1 MNPDETH
8 IALWLDD
15 ELSGDELAEIDA
27 WAVKHPEQLRK
38 REDLRRFRS
47 QIANVIPASEPLP
60 FAEFF
65 MARIQQGIMA
75 QEPSRS
81 RIAWKTW
88 LMPVAACAAVI
99 FAFSLGRGTL
109 AFEKNQAISPATNL
123 YIPEEGVSATW
134 VAGSKSKPGIL
145 VLEGVRAIPDST
157 NFSETVYVPSA
168 RESDQTAI
176 HQPINPEKTEQ

>member
-15 ELSGDELAEIDA
+15 ELSGDELAEMDA
-27 WAVKHPEQLRK
+27 WAVNHPERMRE
-38 REDLRRFRS
+38 REDLRRIRS

-65 MARIQQGIMA
+65 MARIQQGIRA
-75 QEPSRS
+75 QKPSRS

-88 LMPVAACAAVI
+88 LMPMAACAAMI

-109 AFEKNQAISPATNL
+109 AFKKDQAIAPPTSL

-157 NFSETVYVPSA
+157 DFSETVFVPSA
-168 RESDQTAI
+168 RESDHTAT
-176 HQPINPEKTEQ
+176 HQLKNAEKTEQ